1 MEPKKMKLC
10 LVQIIFLSKN
20 GGCTIFR
27 GASRSFFGLFF
38 WYCPQYMAI
47 SERRIPGILKLLKLL
62 NPPIHQEG
70 VSKNRG
76 TPKSSLLIGFSIIN
90 HPFWGT
96 TVFGNIQE
104 GVSRILANPRFDGTV
119 DGSFFHDGFKDGG
132 WIQDDHQ
139 NQNGE
144 VGK

>member
-1 MEPKKMKLC
+1 MGGVP
-10 LVQIIFLSKN
+10 FLEVPAVHFS
-20 GGCTIFR
+20 GF
-27 GASRSFFGLFF
+27 FF

-96 TVFGNIQE
+96 AIFGNIQE

-119 DGSFFHDGFKDGG
+119 DGSFFHSGKTVDGSRMIIK
-132 WIQDDHQ
+132 IKM
-139 NQNGE
+139 
-144 VGK
+144 VK